1 MKKINLGSGCDYKK
15 GWINLDFDKS
25 ANADITTDLTQKL
38 PFKDN
43 NIDFILLQ
51 DVLEHLTKEDAKNLL
66 RECLRILKTNGKI
79 QIRIPDIYQ
88 IFNSF
93 KDDPEVLLRFIYGDT
108 SNNDKLGSH
117 KFGYSTKSL
126 EKLLKSIGLSIL
138 DLKNETTNI
147 ICLAKKDNK
156 EIRLNNIAFSL
167 LDSGGYGG
175 AENFIY
181 QLSSELLKK
190 IDKFTLFIFNDS
202 LPKNI
207 KTNTKVVIFKFPLRL
222 DFISNTKGLVK
233 SIVLSPIYLILSI
246 YYLLKF
252 KNGGGQLIVITG
264 ISDKVFLT
272 PIAKLIKL
280 SVVWIE
286 FGPLHE
292 VFKRNLYLPKIL
304 YRLVK
309 DLPDS
314 VICPT
319 NNTKKSLIT
328 DARISES
335 IINVIPCGIK
345 LNT

>member
-1 MKKINLGSGCDYKK
+1 MKKLNLGCGYDYKK

-25 ANADITTDLTQKL
+25 VNSDVTADLTKKL
-38 PFKDN
+38 SFKN
-43 NIDFILLQ
+43 NDIDFILLQ

-66 RECLRILKTNGKI
+66 KECFRILKANGKI
-79 QIRIPDIYQ
+79 KIRIPDIYQ
-88 IFNSF
+88 IFNCF
-93 KDDPEVLLRFIYGDT
+93 KDDPEVLFRFIYGDT
-108 SNNDKLGSH
+108 SINDKLGTH
-117 KFGYSTKSL
+117 KFGYSKKSL
-126 EKLLKSIGLSIL
+126 EKLLKSIGYVTL
-138 DLKNETTNI
+138 DFKNEATNI

-156 EIRLNNIAFSL
+156 EISLNNIAFSL

-175 AENFIY
+175 AENFLY
-181 QLSSELLKK
+181 QFSRELLKK
-190 IDKFTLFIFNDS
+190 IDKLTFFIFNNT
-202 LPKNI
+202 LPKNL
-207 KTNTKVVIFKFPLRL
+207 KANTKVVIFKFPLRL

-233 SIVLSPIYLILSI
+233 SIVLSPIYLILGF

-252 KNGGGQLIVITG
+252 KKGGGQLVVITG

-286 FGPLHE
+286 FGPLYE

-335 IINVIPCGIK
+335 IIKVIPCGIT
-345 LNT
+345 LNI